1 MTSPL
6 PFRTLSF
13 QNSSG
18 YLVSPRESGH
28 HLLSV
33 RHSSSESP
41 WSDHDLHAHTQSD
54 EIYLLL
60 QGRLDLVVAGAL
72 VALLPGEML
81 FVKAGIVHSVVG
93 GVGPIEHF
101 AFRAPTLDDRV
112 SHPARARE
120 SPVARQDPQPSL
132 DEARGYHIQ
141 LADPENRNCWLLGAG
156 SARYPS
162 RHFLF
167 AFLEFPTQAEATA
180 GIGTRLQMHHHRES
194 WEYYVCL
201 RGSKMLQVEE
211 QRVEVHP
218 GQMLVVHPGARHNV
232 IDRRAPYVGMTFR
245 VPVLDDKVLC

>member
-6 PFRTLSF
+6 PSRTPSF
-13 QNSSG
+13 PNSSG

-33 RHSSSESP
+33 RYSSSESP
-41 WSDHDLHAHTQSD
+41 WSDHGLHAHTQSD

-72 VALLPGEML
+72 VALFPGEML

-101 AFRAPTLDDRV
+101 GFRAPALDDRV
-112 SHPARARE
+112 SHLPRTQADILATQR
-120 SPVARQDPQPSL
+120 PQPAP
-132 DEARGYHIQ
+132 DDGWGCQIQ

-156 SARYPS
+156 SARYRSP
-162 RHFLF
+162 HFLF

-201 RGSKMLQVEE
+201 RGSKTLQVKEE
-211 QRVEVHP
+211 RVEVHP
-218 GQMLVVHPGARHNV
+218 GQMLVVHAGARHNV
-232 IDRRAPYVGMTFR
+232 IDRRAAYVGMPFR